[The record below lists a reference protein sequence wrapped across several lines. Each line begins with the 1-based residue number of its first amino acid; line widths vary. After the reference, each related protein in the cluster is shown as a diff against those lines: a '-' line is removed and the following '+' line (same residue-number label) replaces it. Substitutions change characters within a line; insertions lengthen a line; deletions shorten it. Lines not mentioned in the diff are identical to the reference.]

1 MKKLGY
7 AILILVMMASLTI
20 SFASCTPTSELLPLA
35 KNPAKAGASTGDY
48 DTRINELEKR
58 VEQLEQGMDERVIE
72 YNMVQ
77 SAVYKMIVENGLVDR
92 DWGSV
97 HFGEYSSSWAPTNN
111 MHLFPGPSNPLF
123 GYDKNKDG
131 KPDTNYVPFEK
142 SKWFYEYGEGGQV
155 YQFPD
160 YGWLKLT
167 KRPETAEEMLGKTEP
182 YETELHNIQTAVMA
196 MLADSRAGILDAN
209 LTLISDMDLVTSDG
223 GALVLS
229 NYLTGIN
236 ADGTV
241 KSGCKYDFAKDGTV
255 IQRAPLVTIPS
266 PPIPGTQKDYE
277 SEWHNIQTAVMAM
290 LADSTTGNVTAG
302 TGVSQTDMHNIQS
315 RGSHGMLYLS
325 DYLTG
330 LNGTSVQS
338 GCTYTVVPDGTVTQ
352 TIP

>member
-1 MKKLGY
+1 MKKLSY
-7 AILILVMMASLTI
+7 TILLLAIATSLAIT
-20 SFASCTPTSELLPLA
+20 SCSSTSDLLSLS
-35 KNPAKAGASTGDY
+35 NNSAKAEVTTGDY
-48 DTRINELEKR
+48 ETRISELEKR
-58 VEQLEQGMDERVIE
+58 VEQLEQGLDERVIE

-77 SAVYKMIVENGLVDR
+77 SAVCKMIVENGLVDK

-97 HFGEYSSSWAPTNN
+97 HFGEYSSNWAPTND
-111 MHLFPGPSNPLF
+111 MRLFPGPSNPVF
-123 GYDKNKDG
+123 GYDSNKDG

-142 SKWFYEYGEGGQV
+142 SKWFYEYGEEGQV

-167 KRPETAEEMLGKTEP
+167 KRPATAEEILGKTDP

-196 MLADSRAGILDAN
+196 MMADSKAGILDIK

-229 NYLTGIN
+229 NYLTGTN

-241 KSGCKYDFAKDGTV
+241 KSGCKYDFTKDGIVT
-255 IQRAPLVTIPS
+255 QRAPLVIIPS
-266 PPIPGTQKDYE
+266 PPIPGTQKNYE

-302 TGVSQTDMHNIQS
+302 TGFPQTDMHNIQS
-315 RGSHGMLYLS
+315 IGEHGTLYLS

-338 GCTYTVVPDGTVTQ
+338 GCTYSAVPDGTVTQ